1 MEQRLDVSDL
11 EPCEPLQRTLAA
23 LQTLKEGDY
32 LRVLHRREP
41 HLLYPL
47 LEKSGF
53 EWRTR
58 EGGEAAFEILIW
70 PQRDRAAGRQ
80 ALACLE
86 GRC

>member
-1 MEQRLDVSDL
+1 MEQRLDVSEL

-23 LQTLKEGDY
+23 LQMLQSGDY

-41 HLLYPL
+41 HLLYPT

-58 EGGEAAFEILIW
+58 EGGESAFEILIW
-70 PQRDRAAGRQ
+70 PHRDRVAERQ
-80 ALACLE
+80 ALACLD